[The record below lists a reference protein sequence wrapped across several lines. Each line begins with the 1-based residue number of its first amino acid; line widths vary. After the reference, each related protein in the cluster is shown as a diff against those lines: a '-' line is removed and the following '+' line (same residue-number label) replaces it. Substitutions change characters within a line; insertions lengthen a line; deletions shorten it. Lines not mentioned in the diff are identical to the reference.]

1 LISDDMLRISRAALL
16 VGLALAARLDA
27 QTPISDNSF
36 LLEEAYNQ
44 EARVVQHVATAMG
57 DDGIVELGFTQEWPL
72 FSQRH
77 QISYTLPLLR
87 LNDETR
93 WGDVEIQYRYQLLS
107 GRVAVAPSLTA
118 ILPTGHD
125 AFGAGKAGMAVGLP
139 VSVALSPAFAA
150 HTNAGVTLPNIG
162 DQTGAE
168 SEVEISLGQSVVWLA
183 HPRLNLLVEALW
195 SRTDAGDAV
204 SESLLVS
211 PGVRAAFNL
220 GSTQIVPG
228 LAVPIGVGASSG
240 ERYAFLYLSVEHPF

>member
-1 LISDDMLRISRAALL
+1 MLPIHRAALL
-16 VGLALAARLDA
+16 LGLAFAARLDA

-87 LNDETR
+87 LEDETR
-93 WGDVEIQYRYQLLS
+93 WGDVEVQYRYQLLS

-125 AFGAGKAGMAVGLP
+125 AFGAGNAGMAVGLP

-150 HTNAGVTLPNIG
+150 HTHAGVTLLPNIG
-162 DQTGAE
+162 DLEGSTE
-168 SEVEISLGQSVVWLA
+168 SEVEVSLGQSVVWLA
-183 HPRLNLLVEALW
+183 HPRLNMLVEALW
-195 SRTDAGDAV
+195 SRTDAGDAI

-228 LAVPIGVGASSG
+228 LAVPIGVGASSR
-240 ERYAFLYLSVEHPF
+240 ERYAFLYLSIEHPF

>member
-1 LISDDMLRISRAALL
+1 MLPIRRATLL
-16 VGLALAARLDA
+16 LCLAVGARLNA

-44 EARVVQHVATAMG
+44 EARVVQHIATVMG
-57 DDGIVELGFTQEWPL
+57 GDGVVELGFTQEWPL
-72 FSQRH
+72 FSERH

-87 LNDETR
+87 LHDETR
-93 WGDVEIQYRYQLLS
+93 WGDVEVQYRYQLLS
-107 GRVAVAPSLTA
+107 GRVAVAPSVTA

-125 AFGAGKAGMAVGLP
+125 AFGAGNAGLAVGLP

-162 DQTGAE
+162 DLTGAE
-168 SEVEISLGQSVVWLA
+168 TKVEISLGQSVVWLA

-195 SRTDAGDAV
+195 SRTDAGDVV
-204 SESLLVS
+204 SESLLIS

-220 GSTQIVPG
+220 GSTQVVPG
-228 LAVPIGVGASSG
+228 LAVPIGVGASSR
-240 ERYAFLYLSVEHPF
+240 ERYAFLYLSIEHPF

>member
-1 LISDDMLRISRAALL
+1 MLPIHRAALL
-16 VGLALAARLDA
+16 LGLAFAARLDA

-44 EARVVQHVATAMG
+44 EAGVVQHVATVMG
-57 DDGIVELGFTQEWPL
+57 DDGFVELGFTQEWPL

-87 LNDETR
+87 LDDETR
-93 WGDVEIQYRYQLLS
+93 WGDVEVQYRYQLLS

-125 AFGAGKAGMAVGLP
+125 AFGAGNAGVAVGLP
-139 VSVALSPAFAA
+139 VSVALTPAFAA
-150 HTNAGVTLPNIG
+150 HTNAGVTLLPNVG
-162 DQTGAE
+162 DLNDGAE
-168 SEVEISLGQSVVWLA
+168 GEVEISLGQSVVWLA

-195 SRTDAGDAV
+195 SRTDAGEVV

-220 GSTQIVPG
+220 GSTQVVPG
-228 LAVPIGVGASSG
+228 LAMPIGVGASSR
-240 ERYAFLYLSVEHPF
+240 ERYAFLYLSIEHPF

>member
-1 LISDDMLRISRAALL
+1 MLPIHRASVLL
-16 VGLALAARLDA
+16 GLALAARLDA
-27 QTPISDNSF
+27 QAAPISDNSF

-44 EARVVQHVATAMG
+44 EAGVVQHVATVMG
-57 DDGIVELGFTQEWPL
+57 DDGMDVMELGFTQEWPI

-77 QISYTLPLLR
+77 QVSYTLPLLR
-87 LNDETR
+87 VGDETR

-125 AFGAGKAGMAVGLP
+125 AFGAGNAGFQAGVP
-139 VSVALSPAFAA
+139 VSVALSPAFVA
-150 HTNAGVTLPNIG
+150 HTNAGVTLLPNIG
-162 DQTGAE
+162 DQDGAE
-168 SEVEISLGQSVVWLA
+168 GEVEVSLGQSVVWLA

-195 SRTDAGDAV
+195 SRSEAGESV

-220 GSTQIVPG
+220 GSTQVVPG
-228 LAVPIGVGASSG
+228 LAVPIGVGASSR

>member
-1 LISDDMLRISRAALL
+1 MLPIRCTALL
-16 VGLALAARLDA
+16 LGLAFAARLDGQA
-27 QTPISDNSF
+27 APISDNSF

-44 EARVVQHVATAMG
+44 EAGVVQHVATGMAA
-57 DDGIVELGFTQEWPL
+57 DGIVELGFTQEWPL

-87 LNDETR
+87 LDDQTR

-107 GRVAVAPSLTA
+107 GRVAVAPSVTA

-125 AFGAGKAGMAVGLP
+125 AFGAGNAGMAVGLP

-150 HTNAGVTLPNIG
+150 HTNAGVTLLPNVG
-162 DQTGAE
+162 DQDAVEG
-168 SEVEISLGQSVVWLA
+168 EVEISLGQSVVWLA

-195 SRTDAGDAV
+195 SRSEAGDVV

-220 GSTQIVPG
+220 GSTQVVPG
-228 LAVPIGVGASSG
+228 LAVPIGVGASSRA
-240 ERYAFLYLSVEHPF
+240 RYVFLYLSVEHPF